1 MDDFAK
7 QLQEQEKALENIRH
21 KLAFFAGPARLLLDE
36 ES

>member
-21 KLAFFAGPARLLLDE
+21 KLALPRTSPAVT
-36 ES
+36 

>member
-21 KLAFFAGPARLLLDE
+21 KLAFAGPARLLLDE